1 MMPNTEQRELR
12 AYIHRER
19 YSTEQGT
26 VVKPWYQTKNE
37 NSGKQNQVQVNMT
50 VTVIYMLVNKCLKRI
65 VLLKIAI
72 LSFTHL
78 HIIPRLCDFSFC
90 TVCKPQKEM
99 FKQDVHATKAYGEH
113 GMSKSKN
120 DKKKKK
126 KTIIKSPYKSVHYI
140 PSHTIVLY

>member
-1 MMPNTEQRELR
+1 MSQK
-12 AYIHRER
+12 I
-19 YSTEQGT
+19 
-26 VVKPWYQTKNE
+26 
-37 NSGKQNQVQVNMT
+37 
-50 VTVIYMLVNKCLKRI
+50 I
-65 VLLKIAI
+65 LLKIAI

-126 KTIIKSPYKSVHYI
+126 KDHNKKSIQICALYSKSYNSFILKVDAI
-140 PSHTIVLY
+140 